1 MAADLSLNRGGQTEP
16 RSGNTQWLW
25 NVHRPADDLDD
36 SWEARAFAEDAGN
49 ILGATWPPRS
59 YTCTFCRRE
68 FRSAQAL
75 GGHMNVH
82 RRDRARLRQLSPA
95 SSPAA
100 ATEPAP
106 TSLLFSQPEFAA
118 HATSGPGGLCMMY
131 SFPGAPPPPAYFGP
145 GMAACGDSLSTLLPV
160 SHYPPGNLPP
170 SSVQFPPPSLS
181 FPSSQIGFSNL
192 ASIMADGTPKSGSS
206 AFNIEELDLELRL
219 GHKP

>member
-1 MAADLSLNRGGQTEP
+1 MAADLSLNRAGQPEP

-95 SSPAA
+95 SSPVAVP
-100 ATEPAP
+100 EPAP
-106 TSLLFSQPEFAA
+106 PSLLFSQPEL
-118 HATSGPGGLCMMY
+118 ATSGPGGLCMMY
-131 SFPGAPPPPAYFGP
+131 AFPGAGGRASPAFFGP
-145 GMAACGDSLSTLLPV
+145 GIAECADSPSPLLPV
-160 SHYPPGNLPP
+160 SHYPPGNPPP
-170 SSVQFPPPSLS
+170 SSVQFPPSSLP
-181 FPSSQIGFSNL
+181 FPNSQIGFSDL
-192 ASIMADGTPKSGSS
+192 AAIMADRTPKYGSS